1 MFQRIF
7 GRAEMPKEAGPSLDA
22 AERDLHIQLGSL
34 VSWPNRKPKIDNV
47 GFEFWPLFLGVTEPE
62 AELVAQPNKSAPAAK
77 KPAKVRK
84 RPAKKRPPAPAERE
98 R

>member
-1 MFQRIF
+1 MTDLRDVDL
-7 GRAEMPKEAGPSLDA
+7 SLEQPPNAISTSNWD
-22 AERDLHIQLGSL
+22 L

-62 AELVAQPNKSAPAAK
+62 AELVVQPNKSAPAAK

-84 RPAKKRPPAPAERE
+84 RPAKKGPPAPAERE